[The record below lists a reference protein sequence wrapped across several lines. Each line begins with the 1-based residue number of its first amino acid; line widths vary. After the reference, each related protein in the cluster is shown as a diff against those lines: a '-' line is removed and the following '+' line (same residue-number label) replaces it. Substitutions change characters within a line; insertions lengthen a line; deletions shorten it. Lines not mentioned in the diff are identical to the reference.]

1 MQAQILFVSGSQSAI
16 EELEKLLQDSDI
28 GLMAMDPKKMSAIN
42 KQLADGRIDLVLLP
56 FPAENKTIQTQ
67 YEEWLRL
74 YPQIPFILF
83 CLPDTTDK
91 ALEMFSKGVQDYVVQ
106 GETSAAGFQKTMRS
120 SLKRIKL
127 RSELDKAR
135 KEAEEALAYKDRMLA
150 RMSHQLR
157 TPLNAITGFAE
168 LLSDTQLES
177 KQSFYNNHIRENA
190 NKLVGFINDLLD
202 FSKIEAGLIS
212 IHDHPFNMYD
222 SVHEC
227 INAVLPAALQKS
239 LDLVFHI
246 ASAFPP
252 AVMGD
257 DLRIRQLI
265 MNLLENAIK
274 FTDKGH
280 VKLTVDQC
288 EKHKDMFCIQVSD
301 TGKGIQEELIPTLFK
316 PYTKLDEDSGM
327 KSGVGLG
334 LAICQHLANQM
345 HGTIEVESELK
356 KGSVFTIRLPL
367 RQPPRD
373 FLEQLAEKEADPP
386 AGKRI
391 CYITSDDLNDALLK
405 DYCARWKL
413 QLDIEHTT
421 EDIPDF
427 GKRLESYEMIITN
440 LRPNKKLDLKLVDR
454 VRAKK
459 PMPHIMFKLPEK
471 AYDRLTI
478 IRKDTV
484 VLLKPVKTD
493 ELKNAIRLVFMKN
506 ADQMNTIQR
515 LPVADQHLGDSHPL
529 DILVAEDN
537 AINQK
542 IIQGVLN
549 RYNYQPKLVE
559 NGRLALEA
567 CQKRVYD
574 VVLMDIQMPE
584 MDGLTATREIRKALP
599 ASRQPLIVA
608 LTADALLKSRSDYRE
623 AGMDEVLYKPVQ
635 TRQLMDMLART
646 ERISR

>member
-1 MQAQILFVSGSQSAI
+1 MLFVSGNQSAI
-16 EELEKLLQDSDI
+16 EELKQLLQDSDI
-28 GLMAMDPKKMSAIN
+28 GLVAKDTEEVPAIS
-42 KQLADGRIDLVLLP
+42 KQLAKGNFDLVLLP
-56 FPAENKTIQTQ
+56 FPAKNKTVHTQ
-67 YEEWLRL
+67 YEEWLSL
-74 YPQIPFILF
+74 YPHIPFILF
-83 CLPDTTDK
+83 CLPNNTDK
-91 ALEMFSKGVQDYVVQ
+91 ALELFSKGVQDYVIQ
-106 GETSAAGFQKTMRS
+106 GETSAAGLQKTLRS
-120 SLKRIKL
+120 SLKRITL

-135 KEAEEALAYKDRMLA
+135 KEAEEALSYKDRMLA

-177 KQSFYNNHIRENA
+177 KQSYYNNHIRENA

-212 IHDHPFNMYD
+212 IHEHPFNMYD

-227 INAVLPAALQKS
+227 INAVLPAALQKK
-239 LDLVFHI
+239 LDLVFHVS
-246 ASAFPP
+246 SAFP
-252 AVMGD
+252 AVVMGD

-274 FTDKGH
+274 FTDKGY

-288 EKHKDMFCIQVSD
+288 ERHKDMFCIQVSD
-301 TGKGIQEELIPTLFK
+301 TGKGIQEDLIPTLFK
-316 PYTKLDEDSGM
+316 PYTKLDEDNGM

-345 HGTIEVESELK
+345 HGTIEVESVLK

-367 RQPPRD
+367 RLPSRD
-373 FLEQLAEKEADPP
+373 FLAQIADQEADPP
-386 AGKRI
+386 AQKRI
-391 CYITSDDLNDALLK
+391 CYITSDDLNDGLLK
-405 DYCARWKL
+405 DYCAHWKL
-413 QLDIEHTT
+413 PLDIEHTS

-427 GKRLESYEMIITN
+427 SSRLESYDLLITN

-459 PMPHIMFKLPEK
+459 PIPHIMFKLPEK
-471 AYDRLTI
+471 AHDRLTV

-493 ELKNAIRLVFMKN
+493 ELKHAIRLVYEKN
-506 ADQMNTIQR
+506 ADQLNTIQR

-542 IIQGVLN
+542 IIQGILH

-584 MDGLTATREIRKALP
+584 MDGMKATREIRKALP